1 VITYTADLSLIPYE
15 TAWEQQT
22 RLVAARVEGR
32 LDRNLVLLLE
42 HPPVLTMGR
51 RGGCANLAV
60 SEQYLEQIGVRLLTV
75 ERGGDITYHGPGQL
89 VCYPIVKLADLQLGI
104 VEFVDRLEEL
114 MIRTA
119 ADWGIEAGR
128 NPLNHGVWVGND
140 KLGSIGIAV
149 RRGITFH
156 GLALNVAPDMRHF
169 DWITPCGLPGVKMT
183 MMAAHAE
190 RALPM
195 PEVKNSL
202 KRHWEMLFSVT
213 LQELSTEAVANYAA
227 A

>member
-1 VITYTADLSLIPYE
+1 MIAYTADLSLTPYE
-15 TAWEQQT
+15 TAWELQT
-22 RLVAARVEGR
+22 RLVAARCEDR
-32 LDRNLVLLLE
+32 LDRDLVLFVE
-42 HPPVLTMGR
+42 HPPVLTVGR
-51 RGGCANLAV
+51 RGGCANLSA
-60 SEQYLEQIGVRLLTV
+60 SEDELKHMGVRLLTV

-89 VCYPIVKLADLQLGI
+89 VCYPIVKLTDLPLGI
-104 VEFVDRLEEL
+104 AEFVDRLEEL

-119 ADWGIEAGR
+119 ADWGIEATR

-183 MMAAHAE
+183 RMAAHTADPP
-190 RALPM
+190 PM
-195 PEVKNSL
+195 AEVKRSMR
-202 KRHWEMLFSVT
+202 RHWERIFSVT
-213 LQELSTEAVANYAA
+213 LRGLSPETVAGYTVT
-227 A
+227 

>member
-1 VITYTADLSLIPYE
+1 
-15 TAWEQQT
+15 
-22 RLVAARVEGR
+22 
-32 LDRNLVLLLE
+32 
-42 HPPVLTMGR
+42 
-51 RGGCANLAV
+51 
-60 SEQYLEQIGVRLLTV
+60 
-75 ERGGDITYHGPGQL
+75 
-89 VCYPIVKLADLQLGI
+89 VKLTETGLGI

-128 NPLNHGVWVGND
+128 NPLNRGVWVGND

-156 GLALNVAPDMRHF
+156 GLALNVAPDMGHF

-183 MMAAHAE
+183 RMAAHTR

-195 PEVKNSL
+195 PEVKRSL
-202 KRHWEMLFSVT
+202 RRHWETLFSVT
-213 LQELSTEAVANYAA
+213 LEELPPEAVARYAA
-227 A
+227 S